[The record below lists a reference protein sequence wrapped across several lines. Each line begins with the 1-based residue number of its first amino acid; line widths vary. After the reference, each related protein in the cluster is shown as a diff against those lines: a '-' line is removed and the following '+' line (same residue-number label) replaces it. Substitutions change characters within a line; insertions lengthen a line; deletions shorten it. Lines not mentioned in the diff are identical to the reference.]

1 MQEPASADAAAVK
14 PSRVVIAEDEANIAA
29 ALEFLLS
36 RAGYNVQVVTDGEKA
51 LDFLRRERPDV
62 MVLDVMLPHVD
73 GFELLKRVRADARLS
88 DLPVL
93 ILTAKGQQQDKKTAE
108 AIGATAFMAKPF
120 SNSELVECVK
130 RLKSP

>member
-14 PSRVVIAEDEANIAA
+14 PSRVLIAEDEANIAA

-36 RAGYNVQVVTDGEKA
+36 RAGYDVQVVTDGEKA

-73 GFELLKRVRADARLS
+73 GFELLKRVRADSRLS

>member
-14 PSRVVIAEDEANIAA
+14 PSRVLIAEDEANIAA